1 MSDFRP
7 DPRCEQFF
15 NLPAENFILEAWQ
28 GRDSFSKTG
37 YRYLSQC
44 FPGGPGGADFLRVY
58 FLVVMDMRRKES
70 GHLLRI
76 LSFGGDWNARR
87 ILNCGGAQSGLA
99 GVSGRGCRGMTILL
113 FKREGC
119 MMGKRKRKKK
129 ALPKNRMRN
138 ITSSSL
144 EDKIKK
150 SGLFRGKN
158 FTLVKGTGE
167 KMSEVLLDFAEPLLD
182 KLEDYPTIEKAI

>member
-1 MSDFRP
+1 
-7 DPRCEQFF
+7 
-15 NLPAENFILEAWQ
+15 
-28 GRDSFSKTG
+28 
-37 YRYLSQC
+37 
-44 FPGGPGGADFLRVY
+44 
-58 FLVVMDMRRKES
+58 
-70 GHLLRI
+70 
-76 LSFGGDWNARR
+76 
-87 ILNCGGAQSGLA
+87 
-99 GVSGRGCRGMTILL
+99 
-113 FKREGC
+113 
-119 MMGKRKRKKK
+119 MGKRKRKKK

-182 KLEDYPTIEKAI
+182 KLEDYPTIEKAISFAAVIWNLSLLPKSEQKKGLEDILKILGKDDPEMRKIGKDIAIMLLDRKEKCFPNNKRFIITYEFGMKNGEPWLNVASTILQQE